1 MDQQARLKRQMSATA
16 LRSHRKL
23 RISSAASSSRQS
35 LTASVWTLRAMQ
47 AGQTMRTDTGE
58 IIHLEDYRPTDFV
71 LERVDLTF
79 ELDPTETKVEARLIF
94 HRREGV
100 SADAPLVLDGDEL
113 KITGLLLD
121 QEEIPAGH
129 YDAAEHTLTIR
140 NLPESAPFEVTI
152 TTESNPEANT
162 TLMGL
167 YRTSNVY
174 CTQCEAEGFRRIT
187 YFPDRPDVLAVY
199 TVNIIADKATA
210 PLLLSNGNYLGGA
223 GMGDGRHFAAW
234 YDPHPKPSY
243 LFALV
248 AGDLGVVEDTF
259 TTVSGRDVALKIYVE
274 HGKEPRAAYAMDAL
288 KRSMTWDEERFGRE
302 YDLDIFMIVA
312 VSDFNMGA
320 MENKGLNVFNDK
332 YVLADPETAT
342 DADYANI
349 EAIIAHEYFHNWTGN
364 RITCRD
370 WFQLCLKE
378 GLTVYRDHEF
388 SADQRSRTVK
398 RIAEVRHLKAEQFPE
413 DAGPLAH
420 PVRPTK
426 FREINNFYTTTVY
439 EKGSEVTR
447 MIATLLGADLFKQ
460 GMDLYFD
467 RHDGQAVTIEDFVAC
482 FAEVSKRDLTQFS
495 LWYHQAGTPLVS
507 VSTAYD
513 AAKQTL
519 TLSLEQ
525 MVPPTPGQNAKEPM
539 YIPLR
544 IGLLLE
550 DGSEAK
556 VAAVSGAEMTG
567 DVLHLVDRTQTVVLS
582 GIVSRPVLSLNRG
595 FSAPINLHFEQ
606 TDADRAHIARYES
619 DLFARWQA
627 LNDLALPNL
636 VAAAASAKAGEA
648 VQCDAS
654 LIDALL
660 AAAADGDLEPAFR
673 AQALALPS
681 EADIAREI
689 GGNNDPDAIHA
700 GRQQIM
706 VAIAKAGQAIFEK
719 LADEMVVT
727 GPFSPDAA
735 SAGRRALRNTALSY
749 LVYAENNLARAVDA
763 FKSANNMTDLSQA
776 LTILAHRFPD
786 AAETADALA
795 SFKTRFAGNAL
806 VIDKWFTIQAT
817 IPGAAALARVQ
828 ALMADP
834 LFNGSNPNR
843 VRALV
848 GTFAF
853 SNPTG
858 FNRADGE
865 GYRFLARQILG
876 IDPRN
881 PQLAAR
887 ILTSMRSWRSLE
899 SGRAEKARN
908 ALREIS
914 GAPKL
919 SADVSDIVER
929 MLKG

>member
-1 MDQQARLKRQMSATA
+1 
-16 LRSHRKL
+16 
-23 RISSAASSSRQS
+23 
-35 LTASVWTLRAMQ
+35 
-47 AGQTMRTDTGE
+47 MRTNTGQ

-79 ELDPTETKVEARLIF
+79 ELDPKETKVEARLIF

-100 SADAPLVLDGDEL
+100 DPSAPLVLDGDEL
-113 KITGLLLD
+113 SMAGLLLD
-121 QEEIPAGH
+121 QEEIPATL
-129 YDAAEHTLTIR
+129 YDLTDDTLTIR
-140 NLPESAPFEVTI
+140 SLPETAPFEITVT
-152 TTESNPEANT
+152 TLLSPETNT
-162 TLMGL
+162 KLMGL
-167 YRTSNVY
+167 YYTNSVY

-223 GMGDGRHFAAW
+223 DMGDGRHFAAW
-234 YDPHPKPSY
+234 FDPHPKPSY

-259 TTVSGRDVALKIYVE
+259 TTASGRKVALRIYVE

-288 KRSMTWDEERFGRE
+288 KRSMKWDEEAFGRE

-342 DADYANI
+342 DTDYANI

-388 SADQRSRTVK
+388 SADMRSRAVK
-398 RIAEVRHLKAEQFPE
+398 RIAEVRHLKSEQFPE

-426 FREINNFYTTTVY
+426 YREINNFYTTTVY

-447 MIATLLGADLFKQ
+447 MIATILGRDLFKE

-467 RHDGQAVTIEDFVAC
+467 RHDGQAVTIEDFIAC
-482 FAEVSKRDLTQFS
+482 FEDASGRDLKQFS
-495 LWYHQAGTPLVS
+495 LWYHQAGTPLIS
-507 VSTAYD
+507 ASGSYD
-513 AAKQTL
+513 ATKQNYI
-519 TLSLEQ
+519 LSLEQ
-525 MVPPTPGQNAKEPM
+525 TVPATPGQSAKKPM
-539 YIPLR
+539 HIPLR
-544 IGLLLE
+544 VGLLLE
-550 DGSEAK
+550 DGSEATP
-556 VAAVSGAEMTG
+556 AAVSGA
-567 DVLHLVDRTQTVVLS
+567 DVTADVVHLTERKQTVVFA
-582 GIVSRPVLSLNRG
+582 GIPSRPVPSFNRG
-595 FSAPINLHFEQ
+595 FSAPINLHVEQ
-606 TDADRAHIARYES
+606 SAEDRAHIARHEA

-627 LNDLALPNL
+627 LNAMALDNLAK
-636 VAAAASAKAGEA
+636 AAGEA
-648 VQCDAS
+648 RNGQPIACDDA
-654 LIDALL
+654 LIGGLL
-660 AAAADGDLEPAFR
+660 AAAGDERLEPAFR
-673 AQALALPS
+673 AQVLSLPS

-689 GGNNDPDAIHA
+689 GRDNDPDAIQS
-700 GRQQIM
+700 GRQ
-706 VAIAKAGQAIFEK
+706 AILSAVSASGKGIFTR
-719 LADEMVVT
+719 LLGEMT
-727 GPFSPDAA
+727 LSGPFRPDAA
-735 SAGRRALRNTALSY
+735 SAGRRALRNAALSY
-749 LVYAENNLARAVDA
+749 LVYGDDRPEKAVSA
-763 FKSANNMTDLSQA
+763 FRSANNMTDLSQA
-776 LTILAHRFPD
+776 LTLLAHRFPD
-786 AAETADALA
+786 ADEALDALA
-795 SFKTRFAGNAL
+795 TFKKRFADNAL
-806 VIDKWFTIQAT
+806 VIDKWFAIQAT
-817 IPGAAALARVQ
+817 IPGASTLDRVK
-828 ALMADP
+828 ALMSDP
-834 LFNGSNPNR
+834 LFNANNPNR
-843 VRALV
+843 VRSLV
-848 GTFAF
+848 GAFAF

-865 GYRFLARQILG
+865 GYRFLAQQILD

-899 SGRAEKARN
+899 QVRANHALN
-908 ALREIS
+908 ALKQIAGS
-914 GAPKL
+914 ASL
-919 SADVSDIVER
+919 SADASDIVDR
-929 MLKG
+929 MLNDGSAA

>member
-1 MDQQARLKRQMSATA
+1 
-16 LRSHRKL
+16 
-23 RISSAASSSRQS
+23 
-35 LTASVWTLRAMQ
+35 
-47 AGQTMRTDTGE
+47 MRTDTGE
-58 IIHLEDYRPTDFV
+58 IILLEDYKPTDFV

-100 SADAPLVLDGDEL
+100 AADVPLVLDGDEL
-113 KITGLLLD
+113 KMTGLLLD
-121 QEEIPAGH
+121 QETIDPAH
-129 YDAAEHTLTIR
+129 YDATDDNLTIR
-140 NLPESAPFEVTI
+140 NLPAEVPFEITI
-152 TTESNPEANT
+152 TTEINPEANT

-167 YRTSNVY
+167 YRTKNVY

-187 YFPDRPDVLAVY
+187 YFPDRPDVLSVY

-234 YDPHPKPSY
+234 FDPHPKPSY

-259 TTVSGRDVALKIYVE
+259 TTLSGREVALKIYVE

-288 KRSMTWDEERFGRE
+288 KRSMKWDEEVFGRE

-388 SADQRSRTVK
+388 SADMRSRTVK
-398 RIAEVRHLKAEQFPE
+398 RIAEVRHLKSEQFPE

-426 FREINNFYTTTVY
+426 YREINNFYTTTVY

-447 MIATLLGADLFKQ
+447 MIATLLGDEMFKK
-460 GMDLYFD
+460 GMDLYFE
-467 RHDGQAVTIEDFVAC
+467 RHDGQAVTIEDFVRC
-482 FAEVSKRDLTQFS
+482 FADASGRDLTQFA
-495 LWYHQAGTPLVS
+495 LWYHQAGTPLVT
-507 VSTAYD
+507 VSADYD

-525 MVPPTPGQNAKEPM
+525 MVPATPGQPNKEPM
-539 YIPLR
+539 HIPLR
-544 IGLLLE
+544 FGLILPN
-550 DGSEAK
+550 GSEAT
-556 VAAVSGAEMTG
+556 ASAVSGGEVTG
-567 DVLHLVDRTQTVVLS
+567 DVLHLTERSQTVVFE
-582 GIVSRPVLSLNRG
+582 GISARPVVSLNRG
-595 FSAPINLHFEQ
+595 FSTPINLHFEQ
-606 TDADRAHIARYES
+606 SVADRAHIARHES

-627 LNDLALPNL
+627 LNDLATPNL
-636 VAAAASAKAGEA
+636 VAATESARNGVPAE
-648 VQCDAS
+648 CDPA
-654 LIDALL
+654 LVEALL
-660 AAAADGDLEPAFR
+660 AAASDETLEPAFR
-673 AQALALPS
+673 AQVLALPS

-700 GRQQIM
+700 GRQQVM
-706 VAIAKAGQAIFEK
+706 TAIAKAGRDVFAR
-719 LADEMVVT
+719 LADEMTVP
-727 GPFSPDAA
+727 GPFTPDAD

-749 LVYAENNLARAVDA
+749 LVYAENEPDRALKA
-763 FKSANNMTDLSQA
+763 FRDANNMTDLSQA
-776 LTILAHRFPD
+776 LTILAHRFPHH
-786 AAETADALA
+786 AGTAEAL
-795 SFKTRFAGNAL
+795 SEFKTRFEDNAL
-806 VIDKWFTIQAT
+806 VIDKWFSIQAT
-817 IPGAAALARVQ
+817 IPGEGALKRVQ
-828 ALMADP
+828 ALMDDP
-834 LFNGSNPNR
+834 LFNASNPNR
-843 VRALV
+843 VRSLL

-853 SNPTG
+853 ANPTG
-858 FNRADGE
+858 FNRLDGE
-865 GYRFLARQILG
+865 GYRFLAKNILA
-876 IDPRN
+876 IDPKN

-887 ILTSMRSWRSLE
+887 ILTSMRSWRALE
-899 SGRAEKARN
+899 SQRADHARN
-908 ALREIS
+908 ALREIAAAS
-914 GAPKL
+914 KL
-919 SADVSDIVER
+919 SPDVSDIVER